1 MTEENETVH
10 QIENEMRRMMNII
23 AEDQEAIL
31 HRDKLIISLQN
42 TLKEKDEFLRDECN
56 DISNTKLNVEEMFQK
71 TVNEKNLETTKLR
84 NEMKT
89 IAGEMESEIFQLK
102 VELEE
107 QMSKN

>member
-42 TLKEKDEFLRDECN
+42 KLTEKDEFLREECN
-56 DISNTKLNVEEMFQK
+56 DVSNTKLNIEGMFQK
-71 TVNEKNLETTKLR
+71 TVNEKNMEITNLR
-84 NEMKT
+84 NEMKA
-89 IAGEMESEIFQLK
+89 ISE
-102 VELEE
+102 
-107 QMSKN
+107 